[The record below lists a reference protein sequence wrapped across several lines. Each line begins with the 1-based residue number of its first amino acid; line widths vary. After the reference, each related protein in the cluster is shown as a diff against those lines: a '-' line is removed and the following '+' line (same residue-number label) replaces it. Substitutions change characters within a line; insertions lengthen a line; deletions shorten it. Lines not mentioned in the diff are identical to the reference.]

1 MLFCVSTPPPPP
13 PFRGEEQADSVLRLS
28 EAPAATQELGT
39 RVRKTAADVVAK
51 PQSAASTDAAHRVR
65 EASASLGGAAEAC
78 VELAARCALYLG
90 CIKAEL
96 LRVEE
101 YSHPDGCNGSA
112 HNASVH
118 EEPFRSL
125 RPGDLYFRTQLCA
138 RTATRSA
145 EHPICYS
152 FVLAPLPPHRKVCDG
167 LRLGRVPAGRRHD
180 ELPRARRQDRR

>member
-1 MLFCVSTPPPPP
+1 MLFCVSTRPPPP

-28 EAPAATQELGT
+28 EAPAATQELGK

-125 RPGDLYFRTQLCA
+125 GPGDLYFRTPLCA
-138 RTATRSA
+138 RRQTALRTTGCLPHQMARGRPQAAMVRCLFTLCRHLLSVAPDSA
-145 EHPICYS
+145 P
-152 FVLAPLPPHRKVCDG
+152 
-167 LRLGRVPAGRRHD
+167 
-180 ELPRARRQDRR
+180 